1 MPTRLRKVRKFRG
14 SRSYGW
20 GQVGQHRGAGRR
32 GGRGKTG
39 GHKHHWTRTVVQEK
53 RNRTLPRSLRTH
65 LFGKIGFKR
74 AWVDRPATM
83 NVGELDRVIDRLL
96 AQNLARKED
105 DGIHI
110 DLSSLGV
117 GKLLGAGRVETPFI
131 LKVASHSESA
141 LQKVEGAKGKIIS
154 EES

>member
-14 SRSYGW
+14 SRSHGW

-39 GHKHHWTRTVVQEK
+39 GHKHFWTSTVTQE
-53 RNRTLPRSLRTH
+53 TPV
-65 LFGKIGFKR
+65 FGKVGFKR
-74 AWVDRPATM
+74 AWVSQPTTM
-83 NVGELDRVIDRLL
+83 NVGELDRVVDRLL
-96 AQNLARKED
+96 TQKLARKDD

-110 DLSSLGV
+110 DLNLFGV
-117 GKLLGAGRVETPFI
+117 DKLLGAGRVATPLI
-131 LKVASHSESA
+131 LKVSSYSESA
-141 LQKVEGAKGKIIS
+141 LKKIEDAKGKIIS